1 MTSPKTYFFCGIG
14 GSGMMPLSV
23 LLQKRGHVVIG
34 SDRSYDQGKTP
45 EKFQA
50 LKDLGIEISPQDGS
64 GISKDIDV
72 LVVSSAVEETIPD
85 VRSALDLD
93 IPIVKRGTLLAE
105 LFNEAEQRIA
115 IAGTSGK
122 STVTGMVGTILT
134 ELSKD
139 PTIVNGG
146 EIRNLRSNE
155 NDKFSN
161 IRKGADSLFV
171 AEMDESDGSIA
182 HYKPSVA
189 VLNNIALDHKSME
202 ELETLFGDYLACTSQ
217 TVVVNY
223 DQPRAAV
230 LCEER
235 AKTNVLSYAVKN
247 DSALLRAKDLVPSA
261 EGIDFT
267 LHHDGQAYGVHL
279 NVPGQHNVENALAAL
294 GVCAAMEIDMIQSIN
309 ALESF
314 KGVHR
319 RMELVGTKN
328 GITVLDDFAHN
339 PDKIS
344 ASLQC
349 LKSFDGRLIVMFQPH
364 GFGPLRM
371 MGQEMIQAFADY
383 LDKGDTL
390 VMPEVYYAGGTV
402 DRSVTARHII
412 DDLNKAGVNAHWFE
426 KRSDTS
432 DFIIAN
438 AKHGD
443 RVVIMGAR
451 DDTLHSFAQDIL
463 NHLP

>member
-1 MTSPKTYFFCGIG
+1 
-14 GSGMMPLSV
+14 MPLSV
-23 LLQKRGHVVIG
+23 LLKQRDNIVIG

-50 LKDLGIEISPQDGS
+50 LKDVEIEILPQDGT
-64 GISKDIDV
+64 GISKDVDV

-85 VRSALDLD
+85 VSAALDLD
-93 IPIVKRGTLLAE
+93 IPIIKRGALLAE
-105 LFNEAEQRIA
+105 LFNEAEYRIA

-122 STVTGMVGTILT
+122 STVTGMVGTIL
-134 ELSKD
+134 EALGKD

-146 EIRNLRSNE
+146 EIRNLRSDE

-182 HYKPSVA
+182 HYKPSIA
-189 VLNNIALDHKSME
+189 VLNNIAIDHKTME
-202 ELETLFGDYLACTSQ
+202 ELEILFGDYLACASQ

-230 LCEER
+230 LCEGR
-235 AKTNVLSYAVKN
+235 AKANVLSYAIKN
-247 DSALLRAKDLVPSA
+247 DNALLRAKDLIPKA
-261 EGIDFT
+261 DGIEFT
-267 LHHDGQAYGVHL
+267 LHHDGQTYAVHL
-279 NVPGQHNVENALAAL
+279 NVPGRHNVENALAAL
-294 GVCAAMEIDMIQSIN
+294 GVCAAMGIDMIQSID
-309 ALESF
+309 ALAKF

-328 GITVLDDFAHN
+328 DITVIDDFAHN

-349 LKSFDGRLIVMFQPH
+349 LKSFEGRLIVMFQPH

-371 MGQEMIQAFADY
+371 MGQEMVQAFAEH

-390 VMPEVYYAGGTV
+390 IMPEVYYAGGTV

-426 KRSDTS
+426 RRSETS
-432 DFIIAN
+432 DFMIAN
-438 AKHGD
+438 AKKGD
-443 RVVIMGAR
+443 RIVIMGAR